1 MQVCKS
7 PPEGETYLWATFEA
21 LPYFSVPMRIVV
33 FFLLSCLFFT
43 SSAVAQ
49 GSSRAELE
57 ARRQRILEQ
66 MQQTK
71 AELAE
76 TKKDTRASMGQLR
89 ALQAQVN
96 ARQKLIGSINTELSQ
111 IDGTIQESAKE
122 VGTLQQQ
129 LDLLRLRYA
138 QSLRYAYRNRN
149 SESMMAYLFSAS
161 NFNEGIRRLAYLR
174 KFRTFR
180 MSQADQI
187 RNIQGNLSQ
196 QIGVLNNQKQ
206 RKNVLRQ
213 VEESQRQVLQS
224 EAQQTDQ
231 VVRELKGREGEL
243 AAQVTEN
250 QKAAR
255 GLERAISAAIRQ
267 EIEIARK
274 KAQEEARRREELRRR
289 QEEEQQRA
297 LAAKKAADAAAA
309 KTAAARSAAAKQTPE
324 ASNNGGNYAGGKV
337 GVATGSNAT
346 GRETQTNTPAEGGT
360 ITTTPSTT
368 VAAAIPTPRAPK
380 VAAAVNL
387 GLTPEAAALSAGF
400 AANRGRLPWPVEKG
414 FIISQYGRH
423 PHPIAE
429 KVMIENDGV
438 DIQTSPGATARA
450 VFEGTVSKIFYVPG
464 FGNNVLINHGEYFTV
479 YNGLSGVSVAAGQQ
493 VKTKQSIGTVGPN
506 DEGVHVIKF
515 QVWKG
520 ASTQN
525 PMSWIAQ

>member
-1 MQVCKS
+1 
-7 PPEGETYLWATFEA
+7 
-21 LPYFSVPMRIVV
+21 MRIV
-33 FFLLSCLFFT
+33 FLLLSSFFFF
-43 SSAVAQ
+43 AGPARAQ
-49 GSSRAELE
+49 GGSRAELE

-66 MQQTK
+66 MQETK

-76 TKKDTRASMGQLR
+76 TKKDTRATMGQLR
-89 ALQAQVN
+89 VLQAQL
-96 ARQKLIGSINTELSQ
+96 ATRQKLIGSINTELSQ
-111 IDGTIQESAKE
+111 IDGTINESAQE
-122 VGTLQQQ
+122 VGTLQKQ

-149 SESMMAYLFSAS
+149 AQNMMAYLFSAPG
-161 NFNEGIRRLAYLR
+161 FNEGVRRLAYLR
-174 KFRTFR
+174 KFRTYR
-180 MSQADQI
+180 LSQADQI
-187 RNIQGNLSQ
+187 RNIQGDLSQ

-206 RKNVLRQ
+206 RKSVLRQ
-213 VEESQRQVLQS
+213 AEEAQKQVLQS
-224 EAQQTDQ
+224 EAQQKDQ

-243 AAQVTEN
+243 AAQVTED

-255 GLERAISAAIRQ
+255 GLERAISAAIKK

-274 KAQEEARRREELRRR
+274 KAEEEARRREAERRR
-289 QEEEQQRA
+289 QEEEQQRTA
-297 LAAKKAADAAAA
+297 AAKKAADAAAA
-309 KTAAARSAAAKQTPE
+309 KAAATKKAAENAGN
-324 ASNNGGNYAGGKV
+324 NNGSYASGKV
-337 GVATGSNAT
+337 SIATGSNAA
-346 GRETQTNTPAEGGT
+346 GRESQTNVPAEPAT
-360 ITTTPSTT
+360 TAVPPATTTAYVP
-368 VAAAIPTPRAPK
+368 PPRTPK

-400 AANRGRLPWPVEKG
+400 TSNKGRLPWPVEKG

-423 PHPIAE
+423 PHPVAE

-450 VFEGTVSKIFYVPG
+450 VFDGTVSKVFYVPG

-479 YNGLSGVSVAAGQQ
+479 YNGLSGVSVTAGQQ
-493 VKTKQSIGTVGPN
+493 VKTKQGIGTVGPN

>member
-1 MQVCKS
+1 
-7 PPEGETYLWATFEA
+7 
-21 LPYFSVPMRIVV
+21 MRIV
-33 FFLLSCLFFT
+33 FFLLLSCLFL
-43 SSAVAQ
+43 SPSAFAQ
-49 GSSRAELE
+49 GGSRAELE
-57 ARRQRILEQ
+57 ARRQRILDQ

-96 ARQKLIGSINTELSQ
+96 ARQNLISSINTELGQ
-111 IDGTIQESAKE
+111 IDGTIQQSAKE

-224 EAQQTDQ
+224 EAQQKDA

-243 AAQVTEN
+243 TAQVTEN

-255 GLERAISAAIRQ
+255 GLERAISAAIKQ
-267 EIEIARK
+267 EIAIALK
-274 KAQEEARRREELRRR
+274 KAQEDARRREEARRK
-289 QEEEQQRA
+289 QEEEKQRA

-309 KTAAARSAAAKQTPE
+309 AAASRNAAAARKAAEAAA
-324 ASNNGGNYAGGKV
+324 ASSAGNAGTNTGTGSYAGGKV
-337 GVATGSNAT
+337 GVATGSNAS
-346 GRETQTNTPAEGGT
+346 GRESGTDLPAEGSSPPPAQ
-360 ITTTPSTT
+360 TPVAT
-368 VAAAIPTPRAPK
+368 VPSRPAPK
-380 VAAAVNL
+380 PAAAVNL

-423 PHPIAE
+423 PHPIAA

-438 DIQTSPGATARA
+438 DIQTSAGATARA

-520 ASTQN
+520 SSTQN
-525 PMSWIAQ
+525 PMGWIAQ

>member
-1 MQVCKS
+1 
-7 PPEGETYLWATFEA
+7 
-21 LPYFSVPMRIVV
+21 MRIVI
-33 FFLLSCLFFT
+33 FFLLSCFFCT
-43 SSAVAQ
+43 QTAFAQ
-49 GSSRAELE
+49 GGSRAELE

-96 ARQKLIGSINTELSQ
+96 ARQKLISSINSELGQ
-111 IDGTIQESAKE
+111 IDGTIQQSAKQ

-129 LDLLRLRYA
+129 LELLQLRYA

-187 RNIQGNLSQ
+187 RDIQGNLSQ

-224 EAQQTDQ
+224 EAQQKDQ

-274 KAQEEARRREELRRR
+274 KAQEEARRREEVRRR

-297 LAAKKAADAAAA
+297 LAAKKATEAAAAAA
-309 KTAAARSAAAKQTPE
+309 KKAAEANS
-324 ASNNGGNYAGGKV
+324 ASNNAGTGNYAGGKV
-337 GVATGSNAT
+337 GVATGSNAS
-346 GRETQTNTPAEGGT
+346 GRETQTTVPAEGT
-360 ITTTPSTT
+360 NAPTPPANT
-368 VAAAIPTPRAPK
+368 VAAATPTRTAPK
-380 VAAAVNL
+380 TAAAVNL

-479 YNGLSGVSVAAGQQ
+479 YNGLSGVSVSAGQQ
-493 VKTKQSIGTVGPN
+493 VKTKQAIGTVGPN

-525 PMSWIAQ
+525 PMGWIAQ

>member
-1 MQVCKS
+1 
-7 PPEGETYLWATFEA
+7 
-21 LPYFSVPMRIVV
+21 MRIVA
-33 FFLLSCLFFT
+33 FFLLSCLLLAHPAF
-43 SSAVAQ
+43 AQ
-49 GSSRAELE
+49 GGSRAELE
-57 ARRQRILEQ
+57 ARRQRILDQ
-66 MQQTK
+66 MQETK

-76 TKKDTRASMGQLR
+76 TRKDTRASMGQLR
-89 ALQAQVN
+89 ALQAQLG
-96 ARQKLIGSINTELSQ
+96 ARQKLIGSINAELGQ
-111 IDGTIQESAKE
+111 IDGTIQQSAKE
-122 VGTLQQQ
+122 VSTLQQQ

-174 KFRTFR
+174 KFRTYR
-180 MSQADQI
+180 LSQADQI
-187 RNIQGNLSQ
+187 RNIQGDLSQ

-206 RKNVLRQ
+206 RKSILRQ

-224 EAQQTDQ
+224 EAQQKDQ

-243 AAQVTEN
+243 GAQVVEN

-255 GLERAISAAIRQ
+255 GLERAISAAIKQ
-267 EIEIARK
+267 EIAIALK
-274 KAQEEARRREELRRR
+274 KAQEDARRREEARRK
-289 QEEEQQRA
+289 QEEDRQRA
-297 LAAKKAADAAAA
+297 LAAKKAADAA
-309 KTAAARSAAAKQTPE
+309 TAAAATRNATAAKKAAATE
-324 ASNNGGNYAGGKV
+324 AANNNTSTGTGNYAGGKV

-346 GRETQTNTPAEGGT
+346 GRESQTTVPPDPT
-360 ITTTPSTT
+360 TTTPPPAASTAY
-368 VAAAIPTPRAPK
+368 VPPPRASK
-380 VAAAVNL
+380 TAAAVNL

-414 FIISQYGRH
+414 FITSQYGRH
-423 PHPIAE
+423 PHPVAE

-450 VFEGTVSKIFYVPG
+450 VFDGTVSKIFYVPG

-479 YNGLSGVSVAAGQQ
+479 YNGLSGVSVSAGQQ

-525 PMSWIAQ
+525 PMGWIAQ